1 MKVCSLS
8 NHHTTGRLEMKLRSI
23 CFWTVLLISF
33 SASDASFGQQQK
45 TFKHYAD
52 TLSRRLIAEA
62 TAKSNADHELAVI
75 ELTKLY
81 SELINDPRLRTSP
94 TLNQYRIKLRAR
106 LMKVL
111 RELEIRIAREVSLAT
126 RSNSDQLQYALQR
139 HLSAANRQ
147 MGGAKHLL
155 APRAGA
161 NVPDYG
167 PQLVALIQR
176 TITPQFW
183 DVNGGPGAIVYYAPL
198 RLLVVRATSQV
209 HGQIRDLNGMLR

>member
-1 MKVCSLS
+1 
-8 NHHTTGRLEMKLRSI
+8 MKLNSI
-23 CFWTVLLISF
+23 CFLTVFVITF
-33 SASDASFGQQQK
+33 FATYVSFGQQQK
-45 TFKHYAD
+45 TFKQYEDA
-52 TLSRRLIAEA
+52 LSRRLIAEA
-62 TAKSNADHELAVI
+62 TAKSNGDHELAVI

-81 SELINDPRLRTSP
+81 SELVNDSRIRISP
-94 TLNQYRIKLRAR
+94 TLNQYRVKLRAR

-111 RELEIRIAREVSLAT
+111 RELEIRIARDVSLPT
-126 RSNSDQLQYALQR
+126 RSSSDQLQSALQR
-139 HLSAANRQ
+139 HLSTANRQ
-147 MGGAKHLL
+147 MGGAKQLL

-183 DVNGGPGAIVYYAPL
+183 DVNGGPGVIVYYAPL

>member
-1 MKVCSLS
+1 
-8 NHHTTGRLEMKLRSI
+8 MKLNSI
-23 CFWTVLLISF
+23 CFWMIFLISF
-33 SASDASFGQQQK
+33 FASCTLFGQQQK
-45 TFKHYAD
+45 TFRQYEEA
-52 TLSRRLIAEA
+52 LSRQLIAEA

-81 SELINDPRLRTSP
+81 SELINDSRTPLSP
-94 TLNQYRIKLRAR
+94 TLNRYRVKLRSR

-111 RELEIRIAREVSLAT
+111 RELEIRIAREVSHPT
-126 RSNSDQLQYALQR
+126 RSNSDRLQSALQR
-139 HLSAANRQ
+139 HLSAVNRQ
-147 MGGAKHLL
+147 IGGAKHLL
-155 APRAGA
+155 SPRAGA
-161 NVPDYG
+161 SVSDYG

-183 DVNGGPGAIVYYAPL
+183 DVNGGQGVIVYYAPL